1 MARTNSIASQ
11 TRKNWLI
18 DVSLIIGALI
28 TSITSIYFLFFP
40 VGGYQ
45 GGRNP
50 MYRIVILF
58 ERHTWEDLHT
68 LFGFLMITTAMAHII
83 IHWKWIMSMGKRIFN
98 EIINHEMRFNNRSR
112 MNLLINAFVGLGFLL
127 AAISG
132 IYLFFVPGWRHA
144 IPDPQIIF
152 TRTTWDLIHTWSGI
166 LMINAAVIHF
176 AIHWKWVT
184 KVTQKILKSLL
195 PVSCNASSINSEDS
209 KLVEP
214 IR

>member
-1 MARTNSIASQ
+1 MSKSNSIASQ
-11 TRKNWLI
+11 TRNNWFI
-18 DVSLIIGALI
+18 DAGLFVGALI
-28 TSITSIYFLFFP
+28 ASLTGIYFLFLP

-50 MYRIVILF
+50 MYGIVILF
-58 ERHTWEDLHT
+58 ERHTWEDLH
-68 LFGFLMITTAMAHII
+68 LWFGILMIAAAVVHIL
-83 IHWKWIMSMGKRIFN
+83 IHWKWIVSMVKRIFY
-98 EIINHEMRFNNRSR
+98 EITHRESRFNNRSR
-112 MNLLINAFVGLGFLL
+112 INLLINAAVGISFLL

-132 IYLFFVPGWRHA
+132 IYLLFVPGGRNA

-184 KVTQKILKSLL
+184 KVTQKLFKSLQPGFL
-195 PVSCNASSINSEDS
+195 QTQSTKTVNS
-209 KLVEP
+209 
-214 IR
+214 